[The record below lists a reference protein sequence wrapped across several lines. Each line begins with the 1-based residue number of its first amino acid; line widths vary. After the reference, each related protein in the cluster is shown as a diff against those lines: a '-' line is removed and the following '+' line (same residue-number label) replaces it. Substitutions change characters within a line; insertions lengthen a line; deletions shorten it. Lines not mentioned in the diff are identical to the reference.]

1 MPDADGTRDLGADA
15 TRFAQAYV
23 DEVHTTGG
31 ILQTEAADH
40 TNTPAAGKGEWW
52 VRNDTPCVPMFTD
65 DAGTDHV
72 LNAGGGG
79 GVTEK
84 DIEDIIEGKTPA
96 APDTADEF
104 LFRDVSGTDALG
116 CATAQQIV
124 EQGNSDLGIVPQNR
138 ISTTTDPGANDD
150 GAGTNGINHLVND
163 LWTNTTDDTSWIC
176 VDTTTSAAVWKPIAL
191 TKTGTAA
198 PAVAPDFVGQV
209 FLDTTNENI
218 YIGIDTVNAADFLQ
232 VNGGGAGGDLWSD
245 VVDADIVPDA
255 DGTRDL
261 GADATRFAQAFID
274 ELHSTGGLLVTEA
287 ADHTNTPA
295 AGKGEF
301 WVRNDA
307 PNKPIFTSDDG
318 VDHDLTVGEWFN
330 FHSYSPGATSGDRNA
345 FFIVPYDCTVKEIRW
360 AGFRFEGADASN
372 YWTIMPKRRDP
383 GGDVDL
389 LDTAFST
396 AGGINWDLSYDM
408 GTITTNGTD
417 AQLSKG
423 DVFLITYTA
432 VGTPFDWYGADN
444 AWLIHLEPR

>member
-1 MPDADGTRDLGADA
+1 MANIKISQLTDENAVASADRAIILNADGTGA
-15 TRFAQAYV
+15 
-23 DEVHTTGG
+23 
-31 ILQTEAADH
+31 
-40 TNTPAAGKGEWW
+40 KW
-52 VRNDTPCVPMFTD
+52 
-65 DAGTDHV
+65 
-72 LNAGGGG
+72 NA
-79 GVTEK
+79 VSAEKFTEK
-84 DIEDIIEGKTPA
+84 GLA
-96 APDTADEF
+96 
-104 LFRDVSGTDALG
+104 
-116 CATAQQIV
+116 
-124 EQGNSDLGIVPQNR
+124 DLGIVPQKR
-138 ISTTTDPGANDD
+138 IETTVDPTVNDD
-150 GAGTNGINHLVND
+150 SASGYAVND

-176 VDTTTSAAVWKPIAL
+176 VDATATAAVWKPVAL

-232 VNGGGAGGDLWSD
+232 VNGGGGGGAPYSDL
-245 VVDADIVPDA
+245 
-255 DGTRDL
+255 
-261 GADATRFAQAFID
+261 
-274 ELHSTGGLLVTEA
+274 EVTEA
-287 ADHTNTPA
+287 ADHTTTPA
-295 AGKGEF
+295 AGKGIY
-301 WVRNDA
+301 WVRNDT
-307 PNKPIFTSDDG
+307 PNKPIFTDDDG